1 MNDIGLKIVDEL
13 ENKISRKTFVLTLL
27 IIWIIQF
34 DISQFL
40 LIPIIKSTWL
50 GWILSTLILI
60 IMNRLINKSEK
71 EGIRQY
77 FESLVDDT
85 YEISCDEIS
94 LKFENHR
101 KYKWNP
107 SQEIVLFNTSSK
119 EIAQISGHIDF
130 YWNDIRNDSIT
141 FDITD
146 IPCQKGHL
154 IACLKSS
161 EWKTI
166 FDYLIIYYSIFD
178 EHGAEM
184 CRGVQKGKKLLHIP
198 PELDRFP
205 YQGRDLNW
213 LKEKATYFKN
223 IIRFHW
229 SQHKCFTRP
238 SKTTN
243 PKEYR
248 QIRKK
253 ESKELCAIIFRRL
266 IIVLLSV
273 IILGIISAILLI
285 LAYTIY
291 KFIAIHWQWVA
302 EYFSI

>member
-13 ENKISRKTFVLTLL
+13 EHKISRKTFVLTLL

-34 DISQFL
+34 DISQSLFV
-40 LIPIIKSTWL
+40 PIIKSTWL
-50 GWILSTLILI
+50 GWVLLTLILI
-60 IMNRLINKSEK
+60 IINRLINKSEK
-71 EGIRQY
+71 ESVCQY
-77 FESLVDDT
+77 LENLVDDT
-85 YEISCDEIS
+85 YEISCDKIS
-94 LKFENHR
+94 LKIENHR

-130 YWNDIRNDSIT
+130 YRNDIRNDSIT

-166 FDYLIIYYSIFD
+166 FDYVIIYYSIFG
-178 EHGAEM
+178 EHGAEI

-213 LKEKATYFKN
+213 LKEKVTYFKS

-253 ESKELCAIIFRRL
+253 EIKELCAIIFRRL
-266 IIVLLSV
+266 LIVFLCTVLLGMV
-273 IILGIISAILLI
+273 LLI
-285 LAYTIY
+285 LAILIYTMY
-291 KFIAIHWQWVA
+291 KFIEIHCQWGVK
-302 EYFSI
+302 YFST